1 LDIPGDCPAASVF
14 AFPSASA
21 RIHGI
26 RFWMPKGNPMTLD
39 ELLQLQALR
48 AKAGYDNPLL
58 VDRVLEGAE
67 EGPQVRQMCAKVSP
81 ALIDEL
87 DEVCARLDLSKRRF
101 IEAAVIEALARARE
115 VLQRTGLNDLQ
126 GSL

>member
-1 LDIPGDCPAASVF
+1 
-14 AFPSASA
+14 
-21 RIHGI
+21 
-26 RFWMPKGNPMTLD
+26 MTLD

-58 VDRVLEGAE
+58 TDRLLEASD

-81 ALIDEL
+81 ALIEEL
-87 DEVCARLDLSKRRF
+87 DQVCARLDLSKRRF

-115 VLQRTGLNDLQ
+115 VISRTLGDKQ
-126 GSL
+126 GTL